1 MPAEKYLS
9 GNFDRPGSE
18 TIDGYIA
25 LGGYQSARKALESM
39 TPEALVELVKESGL
53 RGRGGAGFPTGMKW
67 SFMPKAGKDDRP
79 RYIACNA
86 DESEPGTF
94 KDRAIMEHDPHQLI
108 EGLIL
113 GGWAMQAKAAYIYI
127 RGEYVRPAR
136 ILEKAIQEA
145 YAKGFLGQKVMGKDF
160 AFDVV
165 LHRGAGAY
173 ICGEET
179 GLMESL
185 EGKKG
190 MPRKKPPFPA
200 NYGLWGMPTTVN
212 NVETFCHVVHI
223 VGRGVEWFRGIGS
236 EKSKGST
243 LFGVSG
249 HVARPGLYELPLGTT
264 AREIIFE
271 HAGGIANGRELKAFI
286 PGGSSTKPL
295 PASLVDVKMD
305 HDDLAAAG
313 SALGTAGLIV
323 MDDTTCMVRA
333 SKVIAHFYR
342 HESCG
347 QCTQCREGTAWLDKL
362 IGRIENGSGMMRDLD
377 VLLDVANQMEG
388 VTICALSDAAAWPVQ
403 GVLRHWKDE
412 FARHIQEGKCPFP
425 DSFEI

>member
-1 MPAEKYLS
+1 MTEAYLS
-9 GNFDRPGSE
+9 RNFDRPGSE
-18 TIDGYIA
+18 TLDVYLA
-25 LGGYQSARKALESM
+25 HGGYASARKAIGTM
-39 TPEALVELVKESGL
+39 TPDAVIEMVKESGL
-53 RGRGGAGFPTGMKW
+53 RGRGGAGFPAGMKW
-67 SFMPKAGKDDRP
+67 SFMPKPGKDDRP

-94 KDRAIMEHDPHQLI
+94 KDRAIMERDPHQILEALI
-108 EGLIL
+108 IA
-113 GGWAMQAKAAYIYI
+113 GWAMQAKAAYIYI
-127 RGEYVRPAR
+127 RGEYVHPAR
-136 ILEKAIQEA
+136 VIEKAIAQA
-145 YAKGFLGQKVMGKDF
+145 YEKGFLGPKVLGFDF
-160 AFDVV
+160 SFDVV

-190 MPRKKPPFPA
+190 QPRKKPPFPA

-223 VGRGVEWFRGIGS
+223 VANGAEWFRAIGTP
-236 EKSKGST
+236 KSTGTT

-249 HVARPGLYELPLGTT
+249 HVVRPGLYELPLGVT
-264 AREIIFE
+264 ARELIYE
-271 HAGGIANGRELKAFI
+271 RAGGIANGRALKGFI

-295 PASLVDVKMD
+295 PASMVDVKMD
-305 HDDLAAAG
+305 HDSLAAAG

-323 MDDTTCMVRA
+323 MDETTCMVRA
-333 SKVIAHFYR
+333 AKVIARFYH

-347 QCTQCREGTAWLDKL
+347 QCTQCREGTAWLDQIL
-362 IGRIENGSGMMRDLD
+362 GRIEAGRARMKDLD
-377 VLLDVANQMEG
+377 VLLDVANAMEG

-403 GVLRHWKDE
+403 GVLKHWKDE
-412 FARHIQEGKCPFP
+412 FARHVREGKCPFP
-425 DSFEI
+425 QSFEI

>member
-9 GNFDRPGSE
+9 RNFDRPGSE
-18 TIDGYIA
+18 TIEVYIA
-25 LGGYQSARKALESM
+25 QGGYQSARRALDSIS
-39 TPEALVELVKESGL
+39 PDALIELVKESGL

-67 SFMPKAGKDDRP
+67 SFMPKPGKDDRP

-94 KDRAIMEHDPHQLI
+94 KDRAIMERDPHQLI

-127 RGEYVRPAR
+127 RGEYARPAR
-136 ILEKAIQEA
+136 ILERAIREA
-145 YAKGFLGQKVMGKDF
+145 YARGFLGPTVMGKDF
-160 AFDVV
+160 SFDIV

-200 NYGLWGMPTTVN
+200 NFGLWGMPTTVN
-212 NVETFCHVVHI
+212 NVETFCHVVHL
-223 VGRGVEWFRGIGS
+223 VEHGVEWFRGIGT
-236 EKSKGST
+236 EKSKGNT

-249 HVARPGLYELPLGTT
+249 HVARPGLFELPLGTP

-271 HAGGIANGRELKAFI
+271 YAGGIPDGRSLKAFI

-305 HDDLAAAG
+305 HDNLAAAG
-313 SALGTAGLIV
+313 SSLGTAGLIV
-323 MDDTTCMVRA
+323 MDDTTCMVRMA
-333 SKVIAHFYR
+333 KVIAHFYR

-362 IGRIENGSGMMRDLD
+362 IGRVENGTAKMRDLD
-377 VLLDVANQMEG
+377 VLLEVANEMEG

-412 FARHIQEGKCPFP
+412 FVRHLQEGKCPFP
-425 DSFEI
+425 DSFEV

>member
-1 MPAEKYLS
+1 MTEPYLS
-9 GNFDRPGSE
+9 KYFEEPGSE
-18 TIDGYIA
+18 TIEFYLSHAGYET
-25 LGGYQSARKALESM
+25 ARRVIRSIPPDAVIDM
-39 TPEALVELVKESGL
+39 VKESGL
-53 RGRGGAGFPTGMKW
+53 RGRGGAGFPTGLKW

-94 KDRAIMEHDPHQLI
+94 KDRALMEKDPHQLI
-108 EGLIL
+108 ESLIIA
-113 GGWAMQAKAAYIYI
+113 GWAMQAEAAYIYI
-127 RGEYVRPAR
+127 RGEYAFPAR
-136 ILEKAIQEA
+136 ALEKAIAEA
-145 YAKGFLGQKVMGKDF
+145 YGQGFLGPKVMGSDY
-160 AFDVV
+160 AFDVYV
-165 LHRGAGAY
+165 HRGAGAY

-190 MPRKKPPFPA
+190 QPRKKPPFPA
-200 NYGLWGMPTTVN
+200 SFGFWGMPTTVN
-212 NVETFCHVVHI
+212 NLETICHVVHL
-223 VGRGVEWFRGIGS
+223 VEHGPAWFRGIGT
-236 EKSKGST
+236 EKSTGTT

-249 HVARPGLYELPLGTT
+249 HVVRPGLYELPLGTT
-264 AREIIFE
+264 AREIIYE
-271 HAGGIANGRELKAFI
+271 HAGGIREGRQLKAFI

-305 HDDLAAAG
+305 HESLAEAG
-313 SALGTAGLIV
+313 SSLGTAGVIV
-323 MDDTTCMVRA
+323 MDETTCMVRA

-362 IGRIENGSGMMRDLD
+362 LAKIESGGARMRDVDL
-377 VLLDVANQMEG
+377 LLDVADSMEG
-388 VTICALSDAAAWPVQ
+388 ATICALSDAAAWPVQ
-403 GVLRHWKDE
+403 GVLKHWKEE
-412 FARHIQEGKCPFP
+412 FAQHVREGKCPFP